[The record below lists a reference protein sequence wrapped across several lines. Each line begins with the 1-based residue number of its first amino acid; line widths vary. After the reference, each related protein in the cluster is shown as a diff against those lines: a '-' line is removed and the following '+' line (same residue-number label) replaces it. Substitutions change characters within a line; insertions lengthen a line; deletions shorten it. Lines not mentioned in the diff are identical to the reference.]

1 MSNLY
6 FVDLGSISST
16 FLLDFF
22 RKQDE
27 KFFLTNGV
35 CIWQISA
42 HKFGFHFGG
51 EIEWQ
56 MFCQTLCAIDFLP
69 GKQSLVKS
77 TPIIYSVTV
86 LVDHID
92 FPPSQHIHLFLME
105 KVWKTPLPR
114 VDLTNIILEAYMGA
128 DLKNAKKYSQAIFFA
143 LLGSACAKAARKML
157 MKLTTGLFTFE
168 KR

>member
-1 MSNLY
+1 
-6 FVDLGSISST
+6 
-16 FLLDFF
+16 LLDFF

-77 TPIIYSVTV
+77 TPIIYSVETFTA
-86 LVDHID
+86 LVDQTNI
-92 FPPSQHIHLFLME
+92 PPSQHIHLFLMG

-114 VDLTNIILEAYMGA
+114 VDFTNIILEAFKGA

-157 MKLTTGLFTFE
+157 VKSTP
-168 KR
+168 RAR